1 VARPKKVAT
10 SDLTIFPPCSGWIAG
25 AEGQMKGRPS
35 REYSVI
41 RQSLEVI
48 MTSVLALQGSATR
61 MLHFS
66 MTASV
71 FIFISMLLTG
81 IHP

>member
-1 VARPKKVAT
+1 MVAT
-10 SDLTIFPPCSGWIAG
+10 SDLTIFPPCSGWKSIAG

-48 MTSVLALQGSATR
+48 MTSVLALQGLATR
-61 MLHFS
+61 MFHFS

>member
-1 VARPKKVAT
+1 MVAT
-10 SDLTIFPPCSGWIAG
+10 SGLTIFSPCSGWKSTAS

-35 REYSVI
+35 REHSVI
-41 RQSLEVI
+41 GQSLEVI

-61 MLHFS
+61 IFYFS

-81 IHP
+81 IIP

>member
-1 VARPKKVAT
+1 MVAT
-10 SDLTIFPPCSGWIAG
+10 SDLTIFPPCSGSIAD

-35 REYSVI
+35 REYSAI
-41 RQSLEVI
+41 RQTLEVI
-48 MTSVLALQGSATR
+48 MTSVLALQGLATR
-61 MLHFS
+61 MIHFS

>member
-1 VARPKKVAT
+1 MVAT
-10 SDLTIFPPCSGWIAG
+10 SDLTIFPPCSGWRSIAG

-48 MTSVLALQGSATR
+48 MTSVLALQGSATKIFY
-61 MLHFS
+61 FS

-71 FIFISMLLTG
+71 FLFISMMVTG

>member
-1 VARPKKVAT
+1 
-10 SDLTIFPPCSGWIAG
+10 
-25 AEGQMKGRPS
+25 MKGRLS

-48 MTSVLALQGSATR
+48 MTSVLALQGSATKIFY
-61 MLHFS
+61 FS

-71 FIFISMLLTG
+71 FLFISMMVTG